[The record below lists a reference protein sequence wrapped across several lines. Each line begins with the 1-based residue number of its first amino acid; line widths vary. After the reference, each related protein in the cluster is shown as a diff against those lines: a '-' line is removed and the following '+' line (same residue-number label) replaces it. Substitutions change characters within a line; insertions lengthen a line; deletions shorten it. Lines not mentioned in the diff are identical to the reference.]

1 MNNQIPA
8 ARILLL
14 LLAVYLGIA
23 AYIALQA
30 PHEVTAFLYSEQGP
44 YEVFS
49 AWLWLLLGVISL
61 CSRAL
66 QPRTRIAAGLAALLM
81 GARELDMHK
90 SLFSMSFIKTN
101 FYKSADIPLHDK
113 LEGGVILLALLALVL
128 YLLVRMVQHLRRRG
142 ISDTSALL
150 LLTALVLGA
159 GSKVL
164 DRFSSQMHELFQID
178 VSAGVRQMVMVME
191 ESLEMTMPLLLIL
204 ALLTYRRSTR

>member
-14 LLAVYLGIA
+14 LLAVYLSLA
-23 AYIALQA
+23 AYVALKA

-113 LEGGVILLALLALVL
+113 LEGGVILLAMLALVL

-142 ISDTSALL
+142 ISDTSAL

-178 VSAGVRQMVMVME
+178 VSAGVRLMVMVME